1 MNSVSRK
8 IAPGPPGGMLLGN
21 LQEFRQDVLR
31 LVTESTAT
39 YGDIVRCRLGP
50 KVIHLLNHPR
60 HVEYVLQRRAANYDK
75 DTRSSAM
82 IKTITG
88 DSLLTC
94 NGEFWKRQRRMDQP
108 AFHHKQI
115 AGFAETMT
123 TATAGMLDTWKA
135 RSPGDAPLDI
145 ASEMSRLTY
154 TIVGR
159 TLFSF
164 DTGTD
169 AGEVEKAMRVML
181 PHIFGRLGNIINTP
195 TWFPSP
201 ANRRFRRALGDVD
214 EVVFRIIAEHRR
226 ACEEGGP
233 PSDLL
238 GMLMAV
244 RDPETGDGLS
254 DSQLRN
260 ETMTFLLAGHET
272 TANSLAWIFHLL
284 SRNPDVE
291 RELHEE
297 ARTVLG
303 DRTPALQDVANLSLT
318 KRVIQEAMRLFPPI
332 WIIERH
338 VIEEDVVDG
347 FVIPAGSAVVIS
359 PYALHRHPDYWERPD
374 EFDPSRFEKPA
385 PDAYIPFGAGPRFC
399 IGKEFAMLEAH
410 LITAMVARDFQLRQ
424 VPGHPVEP
432 QPDITLRPRHGL
444 RMTLH
449 RR

>member
-1 MNSVSRK
+1 MSTARGK
-8 IAPGPPGGMLLGN
+8 IAPGPPGHFLLGN
-21 LQEFRQDVLR
+21 LKEFRHDVLR

-50 KVIHLLNHPR
+50 SVVHLLNHPR
-60 HVEYVLQRRAANYDK
+60 HVEHVLQARSTNYDK
-75 DTRSSAM
+75 DTRSSAT
-82 IKTITG
+82 IKTVTG
-88 DSLLTC
+88 ESLLTC
-94 NGEFWKRQRRMDQP
+94 NGEFWKRQRRLDQP

-123 TATAGMLDTWKA
+123 TATAAMLDKWEA
-135 RSPGDAPLDI
+135 RSSGDGLLDI
-145 ASEMSRLTY
+145 ASEMARLTY
-154 TIVGR
+154 SIVGQ

-169 AGEVEKAMRVML
+169 AGVVDKAMRVML
-181 PHIFGRLGNIINTP
+181 PHIFGRLGNIVNTP
-195 TWFPSP
+195 AWFPSP
-201 ANRRFRRALGDVD
+201 ANRRFRKALDGVD
-214 EVVFRIIAEHRR
+214 EVVFRIITEHRR
-226 ACEEGGP
+226 ACEDGAP

-244 RDPETGDGLS
+244 RDPETGNGLS

-284 SRNPDVE
+284 SQNPEVE
-291 RELHEE
+291 SELHDEVHS
-297 ARTVLG
+297 VLG
-303 DRTPALQDVANLSLT
+303 ERIPVLQDLPNLPLL

-332 WIIERH
+332 WIIERR
-338 VIEEDVVDG
+338 VIREDMLDGYVV
-347 FVIPAGSAVVIS
+347 PAGSAVVIS
-359 PYALHRHPDYWERPD
+359 PYALHRHPEFWERPA

-410 LITAMVARDFQLRQ
+410 LITAMVVRDYQLRQ
-424 VPGHPVEP
+424 VPGNPVEP

-444 RMTLH
+444 MMTLH